1 MIKNK
6 RIIKWDKKDWINF
19 FLGFTT
25 GCISSGLSA
34 FIIFIVKYIT
44 NNGQEGHIS
53 NINNIGYSILL
64 MIGVGLFSL
73 IFAFISKIYL
83 SKLSATKIAQIR
95 NIIFDKTQDL
105 SPQDL
110 QEYSPNSLMTRLSL
124 DIFNYSMYYNWF
136 LINVIP
142 SLIRWIIF
150 SIMIAIVNYIICLL
164 IIFLSIV
171 LFIVAILFARKSSYY
186 YEKSINNVDKI
197 NKIIEENVVGSRV
210 VRSFNLFERQI
221 RRFSIVNEKIYKNS
235 SKAEIK
241 TFLSFPFSLAFINAC
256 AIIVVLFASIVNWE
270 NINFLGSKISIGD
283 ILAIVS
289 YSYLVLWS
297 VYDATFL
304 YIFYTRSLV
313 SRERIIEIQKLQ
325 THNVNYEGKTFV
337 HGDIEF
343 RNVSFKYFKNSND
356 YVLKNI
362 SFKIPK
368 NSKFGIVG
376 QTGSGKTTLLNLIT
390 RMWDI
395 SEGEIL
401 INGINI
407 KDLKTSSLLEN
418 LSYAF
423 QDKKMLFSGTI
434 EDNVKFSNSNIDES
448 RINKAIKI
456 AQLEDFVSSHP
467 QGIKYQLEE
476 FGQNLSGGQKQR
488 INIARAIARE
498 AYIYLFDDVTSALDN
513 LTEKKLLEELNE
525 NIQNSSIIMS
535 SQKISS
541 VENMD
546 QIIVLD
552 KGNISSIGTHEELLK
567 KDKIYQEIYNLQN
580 RKEY

>member
-1 MIKNK
+1 M
-6 RIIKWDKKDWINF
+6 
-19 FLGFTT
+19 
-25 GCISSGLSA
+25 
-34 FIIFIVKYIT
+34 
-44 NNGQEGHIS
+44 
-53 NINNIGYSILL
+53 
-64 MIGVGLFSL
+64 
-73 IFAFISKIYL
+73 
-83 SKLSATKIAQIR
+83 
-95 NIIFDKTQDL
+95 
-105 SPQDL
+105 
-110 QEYSPNSLMTRLSL
+110 
-124 DIFNYSMYYNWF
+124 
-136 LINVIP
+136 
-142 SLIRWIIF
+142 
-150 SIMIAIVNYIICLL
+150 
-164 IIFLSIV
+164 
-171 LFIVAILFARKSSYY
+171 
-186 YEKSINNVDKI
+186 
-197 NKIIEENVVGSRV
+197 
-210 VRSFNLFERQI
+210 
-221 RRFSIVNEKIYKNS
+221 
-235 SKAEIK
+235 
-241 TFLSFPFSLAFINAC
+241 
-256 AIIVVLFASIVNWE
+256 
-270 NINFLGSKISIGD
+270 
-283 ILAIVS
+283 
-289 YSYLVLWS
+289 
-297 VYDATFL
+297 
-304 YIFYTRSLV
+304 V

-434 EDNVKFSNSNIDES
+434 EDNVKFSNPNIDES